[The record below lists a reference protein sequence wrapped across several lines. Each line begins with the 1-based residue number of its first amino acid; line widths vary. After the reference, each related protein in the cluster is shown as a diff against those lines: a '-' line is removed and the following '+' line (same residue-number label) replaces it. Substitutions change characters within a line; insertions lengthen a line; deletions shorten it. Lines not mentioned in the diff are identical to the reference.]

1 MKKRVLFYEGIDI
14 KPDPVRC
21 TAQTRGKY
29 SLSPRARY
37 CVLKIWQTSFLI
49 PFGPADAFPMS
60 RKRCFQ
66 RVSNWLSCIVILSNF
81 HV

>member
-1 MKKRVLFYEGIDI
+1 MKKRVLSYEGIDI

-37 CVLKIWQTSFLI
+37 CVLKI
-49 PFGPADAFPMS
+49 
-60 RKRCFQ
+60 
-66 RVSNWLSCIVILSNF
+66 
-81 HV
+81 